1 MSIEAKLLHLQ
12 AIQNLLAPY
21 RYLYCV
27 DLEATCDEVGESES
41 PRSLAVLPDQMET
54 IEIGLVVIDLETLEV
69 VDVFQRF
76 VRPQINPVLTDF
88 CKKLTS
94 IQQADVDSAGTYVE
108 VGQELGAFIARYP
121 NAGWASWGDYD
132 ARQLERDAGFAA
144 CPSLLEGLPHFNA
157 RKWHA
162 GLYDNRPKSLK
173 QTVESLGL
181 VWRGTYHRGIDDA
194 RNVASIVKE
203 ILAN

>member
-1 MSIEAKLLHLQ
+1 MNSQAKLLHLQ

-27 DLEATCDEVGESES
+27 DLEATCDEVGENES
-41 PRSLAVLPDQMET
+41 PRSLKVVRDQMET
-54 IEIGLVVIDLETLEV
+54 IVFGLVVIDLESLDI
-69 VDVFQRF
+69 VDEFQRF
-76 VRPQINPVLTDF
+76 VRPQINPALTDF
-88 CKKLTS
+88 CKRLTS
-94 IQQADVDSAGTYVE
+94 IQQSGVDGASTHEEIGD
-108 VGQELGAFIARYP
+108 ELRTFAARYP
-121 NAGWASWGDYD
+121 NAAWASWGDYD

-162 GLYDNRPKSLK
+162 GLYDERPKSLK

-181 VWRGTYHRGIDDA
+181 VWLSTYHRGIDDA
-194 RNVASIVKE
+194 RNVASIIKE
-203 ILAN
+203 MLG